1 MAQAKKFKGD
11 EKQMKLDIKRRGVG
25 QTKIKFD
32 KKRKKKRK
40 ERRDF
45 RNRYF
50 EWMK

>member
-1 MAQAKKFKGD
+1 MAQTKKFKGD

-32 KKRKKKRK
+32 KKKKRK

-50 EWMK
+50 KWMK